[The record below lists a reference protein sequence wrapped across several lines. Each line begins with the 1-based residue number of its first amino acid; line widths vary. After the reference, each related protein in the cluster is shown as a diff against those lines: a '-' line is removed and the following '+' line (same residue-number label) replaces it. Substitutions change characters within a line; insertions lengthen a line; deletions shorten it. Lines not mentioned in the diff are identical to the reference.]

1 MSAGAGEGS
10 SASPLTVRAV
20 SGAGER
26 RAFIDLP
33 WRLYRDDPVW
43 VPPLRLERRL
53 HLSRHNP
60 FFGHGTAEAWL
71 AWRDGRPVGRVTT
84 QVDQLHRKHH
94 GADTGQ
100 FGFLEADDDPAVFAA
115 LLGAA
120 ERWLA
125 ARGAR
130 RVTGPFNYSI
140 NQECGL
146 LVEGFADPPSV
157 MMPHGRPWYGARL
170 EEQGYGRATDL
181 LAYWVEVRFKAPE
194 AMERLVRRYASRVR
208 LRRLDRSHF
217 PRDLEV
223 LRSIFNDAWSG
234 NWGFVPLTEAE
245 MSDMGSSLKLFVPDG
260 YVQIA
265 DVDGEP
271 AAFLVLLPNLNEI
284 LTGLDGRLLPFG
296 WLKLLWR
303 MRRHHYL
310 TGRVALMGVRK
321 PFQSTPL
328 GIALAYQVIDAARTV
343 AVEHDMRGVEMSWI
357 LEDNR
362 GMRSILDSI
371 GSRLYKR
378 YRIYEKSLGPA

>member
-1 MSAGAGEGS
+1 MSAAGEAP

-20 SGAGER
+20 AEAEER

-33 WRLYRDDPVW
+33 WALYRDDPVW
-43 VPPLRLERRL
+43 IPPLRAERRL

-60 FFGHGTAEAWL
+60 FFEHGTAESWV
-71 AWRDGRPVGRVTT
+71 AWRGDRPVGRLTA
-84 QVDQLHRKHH
+84 QVDRLHRLHH
-94 GADTGQ
+94 GPDTGQ
-100 FGFLEADDDPAVFAA
+100 FGFLEAENDAAVFAA

-120 ERWLA
+120 EQWLA
-125 ARGAR
+125 ARGALR
-130 RVTGPFNYSI
+130 ITGPFNYSI
-140 NQECGL
+140 NQECGV
-146 LVEGFADPPSV
+146 LVDGFADPPSV

-170 EEQGYGRATDL
+170 EEQGYRRATDM
-181 LAYWVEVRFKAPE
+181 LAYWVEVRFRAPE
-194 AMERLVRRYASRVR
+194 AMQRLVRRYATRVT
-208 LRRLDRSHF
+208 LRRLDRLHF
-217 PRDLEV
+217 SRDLEI
-223 LRSIFNDAWSG
+223 LRDIFNDAWSG

-245 MSDMGSSLKLFVPDG
+245 MSDMGNSLKLFVPDG

-265 DVDGEP
+265 DVDGAP

-284 LTGLDGRLLPFG
+284 LSGLDGRLLPFG

-357 LEDNR
+357 LEDNK

-378 YRIYEKSLGPA
+378 YRVYEKSLGTA